1 MEISNQMKYVKPY
14 PQQILNGAL
23 GVTSEDIATT
33 LGVRHDNI
41 RKALSETNF
50 IKHAESIGLNFTTI
64 VVKIEK
70 TRGRPRKVHVFDT
83 ESAKLFVARYGSLE
97 GFRYCHFL
105 VQCER
110 VVFEMIP
117 RLREEVSKL
126 EEALSK
132 KTDKQLNAPRKGMI
146 AAPVYHQGSTLF
158 PTEVTPILAWKLLP
172 KDSLSEADLLR
183 ARIRVLTKSIEGM
196 GKTLSKDNETLEE
209 VRTKKDIKLTELF
222 EDGIKEIRN

>member
-1 MEISNQMKYVKPY
+1 MEISTKSKYVKPY
-14 PQQILNGAL
+14 PQQALNGTL
-23 GVTSEDIATT
+23 GVTSEDIASA
-33 LGVRHDNI
+33 LEVRHANV
-41 RKALSETNF
+41 RKSLLDTNF
-50 IKHAESIGLNFTTI
+50 IKHAETMGLNFTTV

-97 GFRYCHFL
+97 GFKYCHFL

-117 RLREEVSKL
+117 RLKEDLARL
-126 EEALSK
+126 EKALAE
-132 KTDKQLNAPRKGMI
+132 KTQKQITSGKKGMI
-146 AAPVYHQGSTLF
+146 AAPVYHQGETLF
-158 PTEVTPILAWKLLP
+158 PTESRPILAWKLLP
-172 KDSLSEADLLR
+172 KDALSEGDLLR

-196 GKTLSKDNETLEE
+196 GKTLSKDNDTLEE
-209 VRTKKDIKLTELF
+209 VRAKKDSKLTQLF